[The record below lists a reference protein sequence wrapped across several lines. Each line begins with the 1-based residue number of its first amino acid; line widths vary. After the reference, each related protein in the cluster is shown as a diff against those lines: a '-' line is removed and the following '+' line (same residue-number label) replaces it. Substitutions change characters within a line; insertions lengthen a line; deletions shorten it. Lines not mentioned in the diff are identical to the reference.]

1 MLRIKQIVTFTAPF
15 EKLNINHMKTK
26 TSLKYLLIT
35 LSFMAVVDVYFSS
48 CNQPQG
54 SESGGY
60 TSQSVPTTSA
70 SRVATSS
77 TGDAVYF
84 ATNAQDFQSG
94 LTLAETSTIR
104 YIYYVGE
111 SMTGDFY
118 TINPKAKELKIVGA
132 VGNISISRKLPT
144 NQYQAVDS
152 ANNFYQVK
160 YAIENCTF
168 TGSGSNGI
176 NLNCCYASIRDCNFN
191 GKDTSINLT
200 FCMNAQVINNQV
212 INSKKGGICL
222 NVGTG
227 KWSGAGNSTSASNH
241 PFIEGNRVFNMQGA
255 EFGLALIGLSG
266 AWVQNHISEG
276 KSPMYHI
283 IINDLNSTTAWN
295 YNLNNIHLES
305 IATGAGFLIKSRQ
318 SIVNIVS
325 PYVQYPM
332 TLIDASSY
340 AGVVQVNVEN
350 LCWQPSGTK
359 YASTGNCRFRFKDLY
374 NSGRVDSTLY
384 WVGGKFP
391 NVLTQENLTANGL
404 VVKNYVNGKKI

>member
-1 MLRIKQIVTFTAPF
+1 MKKLLTLFAVLVTVTCFT
-15 EKLNINHMKTK
+15 
-26 TSLKYLLIT
+26 
-35 LSFMAVVDVYFSS
+35 S
-48 CNQPQG
+48 CDQPSG
-54 SESGGY
+54 SKNTGF
-60 TSQSVPTTSA
+60 TSQSVPGLSAERISTTS
-70 SRVATSS
+70 S
-77 TGDAVYF
+77 GDAVYF

-111 SMTGDFY
+111 SMTGDFT

-144 NQYQAVDS
+144 NQNQAVDS

-160 YAIENCTF
+160 YSIENCTF

-222 NVGTG
+222 SVGTG

-276 KSPMYHI
+276 KSPMWHVI
-283 IINDLNSTTAWN
+283 IDDRNSTTAWN
-295 YNLNNIHLES
+295 YNLNNFHLES
-305 IATGAGFLIKSRQ
+305 SALNAGFLIKSRQ

-325 PYVQYPM
+325 PFPQYAM
-332 TLIDASSY
+332 TLIDAQSY

-359 YASTGNCRFRFKDLY
+359 YAFTGNVRFRFKDLY
-374 NSGRVDSTLY
+374 NTQRVDTTSM

-391 NVLTQENLTANGL
+391 NVLYQENLTSAGL
-404 VVKNYVNGKKI
+404 VCKNYVNGKKI

>member
-1 MLRIKQIVTFTAPF
+1 MKKQ
-15 EKLNINHMKTK
+15 TK
-26 TSLKYLLIT
+26 FSLIALLIISAIAFT
-35 LSFMAVVDVYFSS
+35 CLFTG
-48 CNQPQG
+48 CNQPPQG
-54 SESGGY
+54 SENGGF

-70 SRVATSS
+70 QRVAPSS

-111 SMTGDFY
+111 SMKGNFY
-118 TINPKAKELKIVGA
+118 TTNPKAKELKIIGA
-132 VGNISISRKLPT
+132 IGDISISRTLPT
-144 NQYQAVDS
+144 NQNQAVDS

-160 YAIENCTF
+160 YSIENCTF

-200 FCMNAQVINNQV
+200 FCMNAQIINNQV

-222 NVGTG
+222 SVGTN
-227 KWSGAGNSTSASNH
+227 KWRGAGNSTSASNH
-241 PFIEGNRVFNMQGA
+241 PLLEGNRVFNMEGA
-255 EFGLALIGLSG
+255 EFGVALIGLSG
-266 AWVQNHISEG
+266 GWIQNHISEG
-276 KSPMYHI
+276 KSPIYHI

-359 YASTGNCRFRFKDLY
+359 YSSTGNCRFRFKDLY
-374 NSGRVDSTLY
+374 NTGRVDSSFY
-384 WVGGKFP
+384 WIGGKMP
-391 NVLTQENLTANGL
+391 NVLCQENLTANGL
-404 VVKNYVNGKKI
+404 VVKNYVNGKLK